1 MTYLINLPSNLI
13 HNMVNIYTFRYILF
27 LFLCLNVKKNKHM
40 VKTTIGNMI
49 FCVLGCKFLVYVLLV
64 LSFVFVFTKYM
75 SVLNYN

>member
-1 MTYLINLPSNLI
+1 MPK
-13 HNMVNIYTFRYILF
+13 
-27 LFLCLNVKKNKHM
+27 CKKKNKHM
-40 VKTTIGNMI
+40 VKTTIGNLI